1 MFLEIAAPAAH
12 QQMAWSSK
20 SHPEF
25 LTIID
30 CRKCPCWSLSSIHLC
45 LVFLLLEEKKRVSFL
60 HCSDIAGSFSLGTLM
75 KLALFSSSIGVLF
88 QPPLKGTAF
97 SSRSS
102 SSSFQQAL
110 EDSVFSN
117 HQDIIIAIPDLA
129 ISGCCVIDICS
140 KRNRMRI
147 VITVIKGHKFLG
159 LIFGGVL

>member
-12 QQMAWSSK
+12 HQMAWISK

-25 LTIID
+25 PTIID
-30 CRKCPCWSLSSIHLC
+30 CRKCPCWSLSSFYLC
-45 LVFLLLEEKKRVSFL
+45 LVFLLPHEKKLVSFL

-88 QPPLKGTAF
+88 QPPLKGTVF
-97 SSRSS
+97 SSR

-117 HQDIIIAIPDLA
+117 HQDNHHCY
-129 ISGCCVIDICS
+129 SWSC
-140 KRNRMRI
+140 
-147 VITVIKGHKFLG
+147 HLG
-159 LIFGGVL
+159 LLRHWYLQQKTEWELWSLWSKVTSF